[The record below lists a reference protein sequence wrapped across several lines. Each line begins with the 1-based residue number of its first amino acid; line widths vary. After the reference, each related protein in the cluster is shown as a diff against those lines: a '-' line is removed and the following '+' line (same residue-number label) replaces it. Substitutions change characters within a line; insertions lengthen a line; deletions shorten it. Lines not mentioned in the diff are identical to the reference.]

1 MIRAAGLALAG
12 FLTASPATQPQM
24 IGVADETATSHK
36 LSGPD
41 AIEVDKADEAG
52 LSGTWIDVTVSPDGD
67 VTDAHISYDGDK
79 QPGSAALLAAARQW
93 KFRPFTYAGRPV
105 VAITRIEIEP
115 RLKPIWAKPDTPF
128 PAIDYAHLKIELTR
142 SACYGSCPDYKV
154 SIDGAGNVVFSTREA
169 PADPVSGV
177 HREFSFGRP
186 GVLVGGVH
194 RGKIDRAT
202 LDALI
207 AQFRD
212 AHFFGLKKE
221 YSYPV
226 TDNPTQVVRFA
237 SGPSEMTV
245 TDYVGTAA
253 GLPPVAKA
261 LERAIDDA
269 VGTAR
274 WVSGNGETVAAL
286 KAEGFDPAGDQAAE
300 LAVGALGAGSDQV
313 VVDLIAAG
321 LPLDRLYKSRTK
333 GAVAAPLGSILLVE
347 AVSRGHA
354 ITARALLDRGWA
366 ARTDHSALRGAFVN
380 GGGGC
385 DIAVARALVDAGVDP
400 KTRLSSPTQPGGA
413 GADRTMSGALAEA
426 KSAIGPPV
434 PGVLAI
440 AVDRY
445 AICRDEL
452 AARQDLVRGLIALG
466 VDVNARDGEGKSA
479 LFGLES
485 PVLVDI
491 LLAAGARADVKDS
504 KGLSPAFSSRT
515 DEIVLRLLDA
525 GADTS
530 GTEDGKTLRQIAAE
544 RQMPGTLA
552 WLSTHGI
559 K

>member
-12 FLTASPATQPQM
+12 FLTASPATQPQV
-24 IGVADETATSHK
+24 IRVADETATSHK
-36 LSGPD
+36 LSGLD
-41 AIEVDKADEAG
+41 TIEVDKADEAG
-52 LSGTWIDVTVSPDGD
+52 LSGTRIDVTVSPDGD

-105 VAITRIEIEP
+105 VAIAGIKLER
-115 RLKPIWAKPDTPF
+115 RLKPIWAKPDAPF

-177 HREFSFGRP
+177 HREFSFGS
-186 GVLVGGVH
+186 GVLVGGMH
-194 RGKIDRAT
+194 RAKIDRAT
-202 LDALI
+202 LDTLI
-207 AQFRD
+207 VQFRD

-237 SGPSEMTV
+237 SGSSEMTV

-253 GLPPVAKA
+253 GLPPSAKA
-261 LERAIDDA
+261 LEQAIDDA
-269 VGTAR
+269 AGTTR
-274 WVSGNGETVAAL
+274 WVSGNGETLAAL
-286 KAEGFDPAGDQAAE
+286 EAEGFDPAGDQAAE
-300 LAVGALGAGSDQV
+300 LAVEALGAGSDQV

-321 LPLDRLYKSRTK
+321 LPLDRLYKPKTK
-333 GAVAAPLGSILLVE
+333 SAVAAPLGSVLLVE

-366 ARTDHSALRGAFVN
+366 PRTDRSALRGAFVN

-400 KTRLSSPTQPGGA
+400 KTRLSSPTPPSGA
-413 GADRTMSGALAEA
+413 GADRAMSEALAEA
-426 KSAIGPPV
+426 ESAIGPPV

-445 AICRDEL
+445 AVCRDEL

-466 VDVNARDGEGKSA
+466 VDVNARDGEGKNA

-504 KGLSPAFSSRT
+504 KGLSPAFSSWT

-525 GADTS
+525 GADPS
-530 GTEDGKTLRQIAAE
+530 GTEDGKTLRQIAATH
-544 RQMPGTLA
+544 QMPGTLA

-559 K
+559 N